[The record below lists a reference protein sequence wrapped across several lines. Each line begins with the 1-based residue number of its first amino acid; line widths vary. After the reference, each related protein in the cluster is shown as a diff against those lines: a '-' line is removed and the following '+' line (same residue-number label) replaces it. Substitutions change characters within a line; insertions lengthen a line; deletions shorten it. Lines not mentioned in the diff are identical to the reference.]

1 MNIKQYIIVRKDLK
15 MKHGKMAAQVS
26 HASLGAFLNFF
37 TMDRK
42 RDQDADLFNLNLSFL
57 QNSPMDMWLHGIFTK
72 VILRVD
78 SELEL
83 LQLNERLREKGI
95 KTALITD
102 RGLTTFD
109 KPTTTCLGAG
119 PVSSKDVEDIIGHLK
134 LY

>member
-37 TMDRK
+37 KMDRE
-42 RDQDADLFNLNLSFL
+42 RNQDVDLFNLNLSFL
-57 QNSPMDMWLHGIFTK
+57 QNSPMDVWLHGIFTK

-83 LQLNERLREKGI
+83 LQLNEKLRNKGL

-109 KPTTTCLGAG
+109 KPTTTCLGVG
-119 PVSSKDVEDIIGHLK
+119 PVLNEDVQDIIGHLK